1 MAGGF
6 SINAGLNASKFL
18 RGVKDMDGALE
29 DLSGSL
35 DDVADEVKKLD
46 KGDGFKDLKKGADK
60 AEDSASDLE
69 KRLRKVR
76 DEAKDIGK
84 AGDDVGDIGGR
95 GFRKMGDTA
104 EEVSG
109 ELRQNL
115 GETFSSFRGD
125 LEDLPQV
132 AQDVFGGLAGSVG
145 GLAGSLALAAGAAG
159 IGLLIAQ
166 FQAADEAA
174 KESAERAGEWAD
186 AYIEAGSKTLTFEQ
200 QAAKVSAIITDQSG
214 RYKVAEENAKLW
226 GVSIDTAVAAMAGSE
241 SAISEV
247 TSALDKKREAS
258 EKDAAA
264 AQAMAEAN
272 GSALTALT
280 PAEVEYNK
288 AKDALNL
295 LTGEMERGAQGAD
308 VYSRFL
314 VDTARA
320 TEGAIEKTDEFGDTI
335 ITLPDG
341 KEVYIDAE
349 TGRATDN
356 VNAIQSK
363 IYGVRGTTVGVGVD
377 TSGASRDVDRFVS
390 QNNGRTIKFYG
401 KYISPA
407 GSSIP

>member
-6 SINAGLNASKFL
+6 SINAMLNASKWL
-18 RGVKDMDGALE
+18 RGTKDMEDSLTDLEGA
-29 DLSGSL
+29 L

-46 KGDGFKDLKKGADK
+46 RADGLKDLAKDADR
-60 AEDSASDLE
+60 AEDEMSDLE

-76 DEAKDIGK
+76 DEA
-84 AGDDVGDIGGR
+84 GDIGDKGDA
-95 GFRKMGDTA
+95 GFRKLGA
-104 EEVSG
+104 AGEEVSS
-109 ELRQNL
+109 ELKQNL

-125 LEDLPQV
+125 IEDLPQV

-174 KESAERAGEWAD
+174 KESAARAAEWAD
-186 AYIEAGSKTLTFEQ
+186 AFIEAGSKTLTFEQ
-200 QAAKVSAIITDQSG
+200 QAAKVRDIITDDE
-214 RYKVAEENAKLW
+214 RYKQATENAKLW
-226 GVSIDTAVAAMAGSE
+226 GVSIDTAVAALAGSE
-241 SAISEV
+241 SAIDEV
-247 TSALDKKREAS
+247 TGALDKKREAS

-264 AQAMAEAN
+264 AQEMAEAN
-272 GSALTALT
+272 GSALLALT

-308 VYSRFL
+308 VYSRYL
-314 VDTARA
+314 ADTARA
-320 TEGAIEKTDEFGDTI
+320 TEGATEAVDEFGDTV

-341 KEVYIDAE
+341 KQVYIDAE

-356 VNAIQSK
+356 VNSIQAK
-363 IYGVRGTTVGVGVD
+363 IYGVKGTTVGVGVE
-377 TSGASRDVDRFVS
+377 TSGASAGLNNWIS
-390 QNNGRTIKFYG
+390 QNNGKTIKIYG
-401 KYISPA
+401 KYVSPA
-407 GSSIP
+407 GSNVP